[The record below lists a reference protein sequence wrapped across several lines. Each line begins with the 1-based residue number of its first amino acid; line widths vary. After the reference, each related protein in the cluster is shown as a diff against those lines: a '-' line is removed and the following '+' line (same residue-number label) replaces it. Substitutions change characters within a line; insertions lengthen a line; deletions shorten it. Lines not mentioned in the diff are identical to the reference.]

1 MQTESSGVSAWLLE
15 VSEVCNLAVGQ
26 FELVHIVDQPE
37 YISIPQ
43 APEYCRHAIIWNG
56 VMVPVMNVSSW
67 LLSSPQTD
75 DDSIVAILIY
85 KNSSGELS
93 YGGVK
98 LNATPVLEKVSND
111 QECELPQSSDKLK
124 AVSISCFVSS
134 AGDAVPV
141 LDIGCLFSKR
151 H

>member
-1 MQTESSGVSAWLLE
+1 MQTESKGVSAWILE
-15 VSEVCNLAVGQ
+15 VGEIFNLAVGQ

-67 LLSSPQTD
+67 LMNSPQLD
-75 DDSIVAILIY
+75 DESIVAILIY
-85 KNSSGELS
+85 RSSSGELN

-98 LNATPVLEKVSND
+98 LNSTPVLEKVSND
-111 QECELPQSSDKLK
+111 QECELPQASAKLK
-124 AVSISCFVSS
+124 AVAVSCFKSS

-141 LDIGCLFSKR
+141 LEIGSLFSKR